1 MALTDKKRRF
11 VDALLS
17 GASNRD
23 AAIAAG
29 YSERTASQ
37 AGSKLAKDEAV
48 LAEIGGRLKG
58 RQVQAGQVKPER
70 KVKAQPAAAP
80 VDDGEDDVPLSTTDD
95 PREFLTELMN
105 ANGADMRMRLEA
117 AKTLMP
123 YVHGKVAD
131 AGKKDIKKKAAE
143 EAGKGRYA
151 QGKPPAGKPALTM
164 VKG

>member
-17 GASNRD
+17 GATNRE

-29 YSERTASQ
+29 YSEKTASQ
-37 AGSKLAKDEAV
+37 AGSKLAKDADV
-48 LAEIGGRLKG
+48 LAEVGRRLHEK
-58 RQVQAGQVKPER
+58 AESSTKVKPGR
-70 KVKAQPAAAP
+70 KVKDDPAAPEASSE
-80 VDDGEDDVPLSTTDD
+80 VTFATTDD
-95 PREFLTELMN
+95 PRVFLTELMN
-105 ANGADMRMRLEA
+105 ADGADLRMRLEA

-131 AGKKDIKKKAAE
+131 QGKKEQKAEAAKQ
-143 EAGKGRYA
+143 AGKGRYA
-151 QGKPPAGKPALTM
+151 QGKPPLSV

>member
-17 GASNRD
+17 GKTNRE
-23 AAIAAG
+23 AAIAAE
-29 YSERTASQ
+29 YSEKTASQ
-37 AGSKLAKDEAV
+37 AGSKLAKDPDV
-48 LAEIGGRLKG
+48 LAEVGRRLK
-58 RQVQAGQVKPER
+58 QNKPVSPEVKPVPKVKPE
-70 KVKAQPAAAP
+70 AMPANE
-80 VDDGEDDVPLSTTDD
+80 VVEVELSTTDD

-105 ANGADMRMRLEA
+105 ADGADLRMRLEA

-131 AGKKDIKKKAAE
+131 QGKKDQRAEAAKQ
-143 EAGKGRYA
+143 AGKGRYA
-151 QGKPPAGKPALTM
+151 QGKPPLSV

>member
-17 GASNRD
+17 GATNRE

-29 YSERTASQ
+29 YSEKTASQ
-37 AGSKLAKDEAV
+37 AGSKLAKDPAI
-48 LAEIGGRLKG
+48 LADIGRRLQQK
-58 RQVQAGQVKPER
+58 QESSVEVKPPR
-70 KVKAQPAAAP
+70 KVKGDEPDP
-80 VDDGEDDVPLSTTDD
+80 DDGGELSLTHTDD
-95 PREFLTELMN
+95 PRAFLTELMN
-105 ANGADMRMRLEA
+105 TDQADMRMRLEA

-131 AGKKDIKKKAAE
+131 QGKKDQKADAAK
-143 EAGKGRYA
+143 EAGKGKYS
-151 QGKPPAGKPALTM
+151 QGRAPLAI

>member
-17 GASNRD
+17 GATNRE

-37 AGSKLAKDEAV
+37 AGSKLAKDEDV
-48 LAEIGGRLKG
+48 LTEVGRRLK
-58 RQVQAGQVKPER
+58 QKQASSVEVKPPR
-70 KVKAQPAAAP
+70 KVKGVELEAEESA
-80 VDDGEDDVPLSTTDD
+80 ELTLTKTDD
-95 PREFLTELMN
+95 PRDFLTELMN
-105 ANGADMRMRLEA
+105 ADQADMRMRLEA

-123 YVHGKVAD
+123 YTHGKVAD
-131 AGKKDIKKKAAE
+131 QGKKEQKA
-143 EAGKGRYA
+143 EAAKEVGKGKYS
-151 QGKPPAGKPALTM
+151 QGKPPAGKPSLSM

>member
-17 GASNRD
+17 GATNRE

-29 YSERTASQ
+29 YSEKTASQ
-37 AGSKLAKDEAV
+37 AGSKLAKDPDV
-48 LAEIGGRLKG
+48 LAEVGRRLK
-58 RQVQAGQVKPER
+58 QKQESSAEVKPGR
-70 KVKAQPAAAP
+70 KVK
-80 VDDGEDDVPLSTTDD
+80 GEDPVEDEHGDVSLTVTAD
-95 PREFLTELMN
+95 PRVFLTELMN
-105 ANGADMRMRLEA
+105 ADGADLRMRLEA

-131 AGKKDIKKKAAE
+131 QGKKDQKAEAAK
-143 EAGKGRYA
+143 EAGKGKYS
-151 QGKPPAGKPALTM
+151 QGKPPLSV

>member
-17 GASNRD
+17 GKTNRE
-23 AAIAAG
+23 AAIAAE
-29 YSERTASQ
+29 YSEKTASQ
-37 AGSKLAKDEAV
+37 AGSKLAKDPDV
-48 LAEIGGRLKG
+48 LAEVGRRIKQKKPVSSEVKPG
-58 RQVQAGQVKPER
+58 PKVKPEAR
-70 KVKAQPAAAP
+70 PANEEAE
-80 VDDGEDDVPLSTTDD
+80 VELSTTDD

-105 ANGADMRMRLEA
+105 ADGADLRMRLEA

-131 AGKKDIKKKAAE
+131 QGKKDQRAEAAKQ
-143 EAGKGRYA
+143 AGKGRYA
-151 QGKPPAGKPALTM
+151 QGKPPLSV